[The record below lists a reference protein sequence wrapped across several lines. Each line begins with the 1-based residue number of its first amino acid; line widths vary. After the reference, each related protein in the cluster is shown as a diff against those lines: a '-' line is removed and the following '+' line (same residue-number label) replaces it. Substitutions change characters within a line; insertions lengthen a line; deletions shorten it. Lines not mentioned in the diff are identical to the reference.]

1 MDQDDLE
8 STSKPIEVM
17 LELFRT
23 ENGGRHTPLSPEEN
37 WRPDM
42 YFEEND
48 RQFWGQL
55 NTQETLEPGCKGKAD
70 LFAVFPKD
78 LSDFFT
84 PGRKIRLI
92 MGPAILGVAIIE

>member
-1 MDQDDLE
+1 MDQDNFE
-8 STSKPIEVM
+8 RSSAPIEVV

-23 ENGGRHTPLSPEEN
+23 EDGGRHTPLGPKEN

-42 YFEEND
+42 YFEENG

-55 NTQETLEPGCKGKAD
+55 NVQETLEPGSKGKAD
-70 LFAVFPKD
+70 LFAVYPKD
-78 LSDFFT
+78 LSELFT
-84 PGRKIRLI
+84 SGKKISLI